1 MKIVSQKTAP
11 WLGAICAVLSFSPS
25 HAYSNRLPW
34 TGGVMQLEG
43 SAGGGLVPWALIAG
57 LGTRDQIGGSAFC
70 TRVEPQDFSLTSC
83 GAAVGIDDRVEV
95 SYARQDFDLGTTVPN
110 HSIQQHVL
118 GVKIKLIGDAIYDQD
133 RWWPQVAVGMQHKTN
148 EDYDLVPKL
157 LGASAGSGNDYYV
170 AATKLWLSGIAGH
183 SVVLNATL
191 RASKAN
197 QMGILGFGGDRKDS
211 YSWLPELSAG
221 MLLLDQLMLGAEYR
235 TKPDNLSVF
244 KEHDFKDVF
253 VAWVP
258 EKHVSLTV
266 AYASL
271 GTIADKQNQRGWYAS
286 LQGSF

>member
-1 MKIVSQKTAP
+1 MKIVLRKSALV
-11 WLGAICAVLSFSPS
+11 LGAVFATVSFSPS

-57 LGTRDQIGGSAFC
+57 LGTDKQIGASAFC

-83 GAAVGIDDRVEV
+83 GAAVGFADRIEV
-95 SYARQDFDLGTTVPN
+95 SYARQDFDLGTTVPD
-110 HSIQQHVL
+110 HSIQQHIV
-118 GVKIKLIGDAIYDQD
+118 GVKVKLLGDAIYDQD
-133 RWWPQVAVGMQHKTN
+133 RWWPQLAVGIQHKTN
-148 EDYDLVPKL
+148 EDYELVPKL
-157 LGASAGSGNDYYV
+157 LGARDDSGTDYYLS
-170 AATKLWLSGIAGH
+170 ATKLWLSGVAGH

-191 RASKAN
+191 RATKAN
-197 QMGILGFGGDRKDS
+197 QLGILGFGGDRKDG

-221 MLLLDQLMLGAEYR
+221 VLLLDQLMLGAEYR
-235 TKPDNLSVF
+235 AKPDNLSVF

-253 VAWVP
+253 IAWVP

-271 GTIADKQNQRGWYAS
+271 GTIADKQDQRGWYAS